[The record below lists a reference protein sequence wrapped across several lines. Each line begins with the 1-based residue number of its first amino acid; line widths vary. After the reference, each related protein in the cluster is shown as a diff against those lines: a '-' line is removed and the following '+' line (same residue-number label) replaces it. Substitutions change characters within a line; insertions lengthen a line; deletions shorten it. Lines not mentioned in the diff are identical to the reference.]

1 MRELEAATL
10 VPIIQEHYLNF
21 SLDKVKE
28 VHRIDNSISLGR
40 PIAKL
45 VDDDIPI
52 AEVRFSDMITYGRYV
67 FSYNEEFQILVI
79 GYADELE

>member
-1 MRELEAATL
+1 MRELKVENL

-28 VHRIDNSISLGR
+28 VHRIDNSTSLGR
-40 PIAKL
+40 PPNAKP
-45 VDDDIPI
+45 VDDVDVPF
-52 AEVRFSDMITYGRYV
+52 AEVRFDMITYGRYA

-79 GYADELE
+79 GYADEL